1 MATFILSFVSQLGVM
16 SVMYLLLAATFPFKV
31 GLVGLLTSRLF
42 MLLVV
47 TIVYLILNILSGGMR
62 VFLISTEGMGPKD
75 LLETPF
81 FVAISSITKLI
92 APLYYAMNLR
102 AAFELGDP
110 AYYTEDAWGK
120 AVASLIEG
128 RARLAEK
135 NYARYER

>member
-1 MATFILSFVSQLGVM
+1 MV
-16 SVMYLLLAATFPFKV
+16 
-31 GLVGLLTSRLF
+31 
-42 MLLVV
+42 
-47 TIVYLILNILSGGMR
+47 LIR
-62 VFLISTEGMGPKD
+62 TEGMGPTD

-81 FVAISSITKLI
+81 YVAISSITKVI
-92 APLYYAMNLR
+92 APVYYAMNLR

-110 AYYTEDAWGK
+110 VYYTEDAWGK